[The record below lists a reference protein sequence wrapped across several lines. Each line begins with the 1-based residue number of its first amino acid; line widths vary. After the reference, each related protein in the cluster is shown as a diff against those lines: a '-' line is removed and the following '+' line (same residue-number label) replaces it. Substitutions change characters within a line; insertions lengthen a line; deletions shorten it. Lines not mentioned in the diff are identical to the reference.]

1 MDMQRIMNNENYIRT
16 GGIGENF
23 FIPMM
28 KNQDYRHKIENEISL
43 RLGGKKNLR
52 CHLKKGRQWNNERW
66 KNVKIVGEKWLIHI

>member
-28 KNQDYRHKIENEISL
+28 KNQDYRHKKKL
-43 RLGGKKNLR
+43 RKKIM
-52 CHLKKGRQWNNERW
+52 KKKRQ
-66 KNVKIVGEKWLIHI
+66 